1 LPSFFAWHILKVT
14 VEPEEWAKA
23 HFFIAWQYF
32 RADVAVFCMN
42 RKEAVEKVE
51 EIAER
56 VARAEGIEVVEVE
69 LKGSG
74 RNQLLR
80 IFIDKPA
87 GVTHADCE
95 FVSQQVG
102 TILDVED
109 PIPGS
114 YNLEVSSPGV
124 ERKLRKWED
133 WPRFTGKKAKVVLK
147 EPAPVAGT
155 GDNQGHGNLKH
166 FEGLIS
172 RAENRTVT
180 VELPGGGEIVFPFEQ
195 IERANLKFEW

>member
-1 LPSFFAWHILKVT
+1 
-14 VEPEEWAKA
+14 
-23 HFFIAWQYF
+23 
-32 RADVAVFCMN
+32 MN

-56 VARAEGIEVVEVE
+56 VARPEGIEVVEVE

-80 IFIDKPA
+80 IFIDKPE

-133 WPRFTGKKAKVVLK
+133 WPRFAGKKAKVVLK
-147 EPAPVAGT
+147 EPAQVADT
-155 GDNQGHGNLKH
+155 GASQGHGNLKH

-180 VELPGGGEIVFPFEQ
+180 LE
-195 IERANLKFEW
+195 

>member
-1 LPSFFAWHILKVT
+1 
-14 VEPEEWAKA
+14 
-23 HFFIAWQYF
+23 
-32 RADVAVFCMN
+32 MN
-42 RKEAVEKVE
+42 RKQAVEKIE

-56 VARAEGIEVVEVE
+56 VARPEGIEIVEIE

-80 IFIDKPA
+80 IFIDRPE
-87 GVTHADCE
+87 GVSHADCE
-95 FVSQQVG
+95 FISQQVSA
-102 TILDVED
+102 ILDVED

-114 YNLEVSSPGV
+114 YSLEVSSPGL

-147 EPAPVAGT
+147 EPAQ
-155 GDNQGHGNLKH
+155 DNQGRDNLKH

-172 RAENRTVT
+172 RAENHTVT
-180 VELPGGGEIVFPFEQ
+180 VELSGGREVNFPFEQ

>member
-1 LPSFFAWHILKVT
+1 
-14 VEPEEWAKA
+14 
-23 HFFIAWQYF
+23 
-32 RADVAVFCMN
+32 MN
-42 RKEAVEKVE
+42 RKEAVEKIE

-56 VARAEGIEVVEVE
+56 VARPEGIEVVEVE

-80 IFIDKPA
+80 IFIDKPE
-87 GVTHADCE
+87 GVSHADCE

-114 YNLEVSSPGV
+114 YSLEVSSPGV

-147 EPAPVAGT
+147 EPVPVTGT
-155 GDNQGHGNLKH
+155 GDNQGNGNLKH

-180 VELPGGGEIVFPFEQ
+180 VELAGGREIVFPYEQ

>member
-1 LPSFFAWHILKVT
+1 
-14 VEPEEWAKA
+14 
-23 HFFIAWQYF
+23 
-32 RADVAVFCMN
+32 MN
-42 RKEAVEKVE
+42 RKQAVEKIE

-56 VARAEGIEVVEVE
+56 VARPENIEVVEVE

-80 IFIDKPA
+80 IFIDKPE

-95 FVSQQVG
+95 FISQQVG

-114 YNLEVSSPGV
+114 YSLEVSSPGV

-133 WPRFTGKKAKVVLK
+133 WPRFTGKKAKIVLK
-147 EPAPVAGT
+147 EPVPVT
-155 GDNQGHGNLKH
+155 GKGDGQGH
-166 FEGLIS
+166 
-172 RAENRTVT
+172 
-180 VELPGGGEIVFPFEQ
+180 
-195 IERANLKFEW
+195 

>member
-1 LPSFFAWHILKVT
+1 
-14 VEPEEWAKA
+14 
-23 HFFIAWQYF
+23 
-32 RADVAVFCMN
+32 MN

-56 VARAEGIEVVEVE
+56 VARPEGIEVVEVE

-80 IFIDKPA
+80 IFIDKPE

-95 FVSQQVG
+95 FISQQVG
-102 TILDVED
+102 TILDIED

-147 EPAPVAGT
+147 EPAQVTGAGA
-155 GDNQGHGNLKH
+155 NQGPGNLKH

-172 RAENRTVT
+172 SAENRTVT
-180 VELPGGGEIVFPFEQ
+180 VELPGGSRIVFPFEQ

>member
-1 LPSFFAWHILKVT
+1 
-14 VEPEEWAKA
+14 
-23 HFFIAWQYF
+23 
-32 RADVAVFCMN
+32 MN
-42 RKEAVEKVE
+42 RQQAVEKIE

-56 VARAEGIEVVEVE
+56 VGRAEGIEVVDVE

-95 FVSQQVG
+95 FISQQVG

-114 YNLEVSSPGV
+114 YSLEVSSPGV

-147 EPAPVAGT
+147 EPAQ
-155 GDNQGHGNLKH
+155 DNQGHDNLKH

-172 RAENRTVT
+172 RAENHIVT
-180 VELPGGGEIVFPFEQ
+180 VDLSGGREVNFPFEQ